1 MSFLSVSVSETRRRM
16 REKAE
21 EEVKKKPAKLEK
33 NKKVVKKMSIVGKLL
48 QLKYRINETAK
59 EEHGWS
65 DDMSSHK
72 SWIMT
77 LISDVRKNNLTKL
90 AREDVQVCNKLW
102 KLYNVK

>member
-16 REKAE
+16 REKVE

>member
-33 NKKVVKKMSIVGKLL
+33 NKKAVKKMSIVGKLL

-59 EEHGWS
+59 EENGWS

-102 KLYNVK
+102 KLYN

>member
-1 MSFLSVSVSETRRRM
+1 MSFLSVSVSETKRRM
-16 REKAE
+16 QEKVE
-21 EEVKKKPAKLEK
+21 EEVKKKPSKLEK
-33 NKKVVKKMSIVGKLL
+33 NKKAVKKMSIVGKLL

-102 KLYNVK
+102 KLYD

>member
-33 NKKVVKKMSIVGKLL
+33 NKKAVKKMSIVGKLL

-90 AREDVQVCNKLW
+90 AREDVQLCNRLW

>member
-33 NKKVVKKMSIVGKLL
+33 NKKVVLKRSIVGKLL

-59 EEHGWS
+59 EENGWS

>member
-1 MSFLSVSVSETRRRM
+1 MAFPSFGQSVSETRKWIK
-16 REKAE
+16 EQAE
-21 EEVKKKPAKLEK
+21 QAKKPAKLEK

>member
-33 NKKVVKKMSIVGKLL
+33 NKKAVKKMSIVGKLL

>member
-33 NKKVVKKMSIVGKLL
+33 NKKAVKKMSIVGKLL

-59 EEHGWS
+59 EENGWS

-77 LISDVRKNNLTKL
+77 LISDVRKNNLPKL

>member
-16 REKAE
+16 REKVE

-33 NKKVVKKMSIVGKLL
+33 NKKAVKKMSIVGKLL

-59 EEHGWS
+59 EENGWS

>member
-16 REKAE
+16 QEKAE

-33 NKKVVKKMSIVGKLL
+33 NKKAVKKMSIVGKLL

-59 EEHGWS
+59 EENGWS

>member
-33 NKKVVKKMSIVGKLL
+33 NKKAVKKMSIVGKLL

-77 LISDVRKNNLTKL
+77 LISDVRKNNLPKL

>member
-1 MSFLSVSVSETRRRM
+1 MSFLSVSVSETKRRM
-16 REKAE
+16 QEKVE

-33 NKKVVKKMSIVGKLL
+33 NKKAVKKMSIVGKLL

-102 KLYNVK
+102 KLYD

>member
-21 EEVKKKPAKLEK
+21 EEVEKKPAKLEK
-33 NKKVVKKMSIVGKLL
+33 NKKAVKKMSIVGKLL

-59 EEHGWS
+59 EENGWS

-102 KLYNVK
+102 KLYN

>member
-1 MSFLSVSVSETRRRM
+1 MSKNPDIINKLKKRNAQSALKE
-16 REKAE
+16 AE
-21 EEVKKKPAKLEK
+21 ERRKNNK
-33 NKKVVKKMSIVGKLL
+33 NKKAVKKMSIVGKLL

>member
-33 NKKVVKKMSIVGKLL
+33 NKKAVKKMSIMGKLL

>member
-21 EEVKKKPAKLEK
+21 EEVEKKPAKLEK
-33 NKKVVKKMSIVGKLL
+33 NKKAVKKMSIVGKLL

>member
-33 NKKVVKKMSIVGKLL
+33 NKKAVKKMSIVAKLL

-59 EEHGWS
+59 EENGWS

-102 KLYNVK
+102 KLYN

>member
-1 MSFLSVSVSETRRRM
+1 MSFLSVSVSETKRRM
-16 REKAE
+16 QEKVE

-33 NKKVVKKMSIVGKLL
+33 NKKAVKKMSIVGKLL

>member
-33 NKKVVKKMSIVGKLL
+33 NKKAVKKMSIVGKLL

-59 EEHGWS
+59 EENGWS

-90 AREDVQVCNKLW
+90 AREDVQLCNRLW

>member
-1 MSFLSVSVSETRRRM
+1 MNKTS
-16 REKAE
+16 
-21 EEVKKKPAKLEK
+21 VKKRPAKR
-33 NKKVVKKMSIVGKLL
+33 VKKEAVKKLSLVGKLL
-48 QLKYRINETAK
+48 QLKYSINDTAK

-102 KLYNVK
+102 KLYD

>member
-33 NKKVVKKMSIVGKLL
+33 NKKAVIKMSIVGKLL

>member
-21 EEVKKKPAKLEK
+21 EEVEKKPAKLEK
-33 NKKVVKKMSIVGKLL
+33 NKKAVKKMSIVGKLL

-59 EEHGWS
+59 EENGWS

-90 AREDVQVCNKLW
+90 CREDMLKCNEIWRK
-102 KLYNVK
+102 YEG

>member
-33 NKKVVKKMSIVGKLL
+33 NKKAVKKMSIVGKLL

-59 EEHGWS
+59 EENGWS